1 MKPIKV
7 FSYGRSL
14 IEEVAKELAERY
26 WDPKDPLCFVKVNL
40 IFPHR
45 RPKIYL
51 RHHLRKLFGK
61 SFIPPRMYSIEEFVN
76 DMALKIE
83 NPPQRVLSVPDR
95 VWLLFHSLSET
106 RAFKAVQEGFSSFF
120 PWGMR
125 LVGLFEEFYKEM
137 IKPVSIPFPLDA
149 PLKAQ
154 EFLEDL
160 RIVFDCYEEGL
171 RKNGFTTPGRRL
183 NYLAQKAKEIPLNGE
198 NVLIVGFYAL
208 TEAESLLFRSLW
220 EKGALVFWQAEEDLP
235 PLYKRWQNSWKAD
248 LEFIKAE
255 KETNP
260 TIYFISGYDLHSQLS
275 KVMKILKENEDEKDT
290 AIVLSDPSAL
300 MPLLYELP
308 EEKVVNI
315 TLGYP
320 LERTAIW
327 GLIDQLIKLQENYD
341 PQRGYY
347 YQDYLSLIRHPF
359 LKRLRLS
366 TNRAGQMVLHLL
378 ESKIREK
385 GKPYLELEEIEELT
399 ESFNEKELFEWE
411 IKKEEARKF
420 ISEIHQT
427 IIAPWKDMKSLKD
440 LCEGI
445 EKILNFFEEN
455 QIPPKEHSLEE
466 EFIYTFRNELLLTLQ
481 NSLFFEE
488 RIDQKLL
495 FELFRKLVSFVRT
508 PFEGEPLVKL
518 QVLGLLETRLLKF
531 DRVFVIDVNEG
542 VLPPSEDMDPLL
554 PPSLRPLLGLPERER
569 EEEIV
574 WYHFQRLIRSAE
586 EVYLLWQSNVL
597 SQAELRDSKMERS
610 RFVERLLWE
619 EEKKKG
625 RLLEDEIEK
634 INLKLHPPLLSRK
647 KEIPKKDKEKIK
659 LKLFSLSQH
668 RGLSAS
674 LFETYMECPIEFYYR
689 YILELKPPEKAV
701 EEMEG
706 NVLGEVIHKTLEEY
720 FRPYLGITYDPKKHN
735 DPERIFRLF
744 LSNFNKSRL
753 QYLAQEKKIFIEET
767 VKFRLERYLEFI
779 KTPINIIGLEKEINL
794 KFNLLGTE
802 WNLYGRIDRID
813 LDKTEKNQEYFLLLD
828 YKTGSTVEKEKIL
841 VNLPSPEDLNYEVLK
856 QLKRELNGIQLQF
869 YVFLFTEGGK
879 RNIKKVDATYV
890 KLGDLKGE
898 LDNEQETKI
907 TKLLIK
913 ESNKN
918 LLISS
923 EELVSYFQEK
933 FPKLL
938 EYLLKHI
945 LESPSYYGATDS
957 ERCSKCEYEPYCLF
971 SH

>member
-51 RHHLRKLFGK
+51 RHHLRKLLGK

-248 LEFIKAE
+248 LEFMKAE
-255 KETNP
+255 KEPNP

-366 TNRAGQMVLHLL
+366 TNRTGQMVLHLL

-399 ESFNEKELFEWE
+399 ESLDEKEL
-411 IKKEEARKF
+411 
-420 ISEIHQT
+420 
-427 IIAPWKDMKSLKD
+427 
-440 LCEGI
+440 
-445 EKILNFFEEN
+445 
-455 QIPPKEHSLEE
+455 
-466 EFIYTFRNELLLTLQ
+466 
-481 NSLFFEE
+481 
-488 RIDQKLL
+488 
-495 FELFRKLVSFVRT
+495 
-508 PFEGEPLVKL
+508 
-518 QVLGLLETRLLKF
+518 
-531 DRVFVIDVNEG
+531 
-542 VLPPSEDMDPLL
+542 
-554 PPSLRPLLGLPERER
+554 
-569 EEEIV
+569 
-574 WYHFQRLIRSAE
+574 
-586 EVYLLWQSNVL
+586 
-597 SQAELRDSKMERS
+597 
-610 RFVERLLWE
+610 
-619 EEKKKG
+619 
-625 RLLEDEIEK
+625 
-634 INLKLHPPLLSRK
+634 
-647 KEIPKKDKEKIK
+647 
-659 LKLFSLSQH
+659 
-668 RGLSAS
+668 
-674 LFETYMECPIEFYYR
+674 
-689 YILELKPPEKAV
+689 
-701 EEMEG
+701 
-706 NVLGEVIHKTLEEY
+706 
-720 FRPYLGITYDPKKHN
+720 
-735 DPERIFRLF
+735 
-744 LSNFNKSRL
+744 
-753 QYLAQEKKIFIEET
+753 
-767 VKFRLERYLEFI
+767 
-779 KTPINIIGLEKEINL
+779 
-794 KFNLLGTE
+794 
-802 WNLYGRIDRID
+802 
-813 LDKTEKNQEYFLLLD
+813 
-828 YKTGSTVEKEKIL
+828 
-841 VNLPSPEDLNYEVLK
+841 
-856 QLKRELNGIQLQF
+856 LNG
-869 YVFLFTEGGK
+869 K
-879 RNIKKVDATYV
+879 
-890 KLGDLKGE
+890 
-898 LDNEQETKI
+898 
-907 TKLLIK
+907 
-913 ESNKN
+913 
-918 LLISS
+918 
-923 EELVSYFQEK
+923 
-933 FPKLL
+933 
-938 EYLLKHI
+938 
-945 LESPSYYGATDS
+945 
-957 ERCSKCEYEPYCLF
+957 
-971 SH
+971 